1 MLYVL
6 KHRCSGLFVLMGM
19 VFLLGGCLNKEW
31 KLPEFTSLQSTD
43 RTDWTHL
50 RRANYAAADVLYQG
64 SKPKLNKFHRVELI
78 KLNNL
83 GEPIAEGTA
92 PIAWLVP
99 QQVGNRLAQLGLPVE
114 QIQKAPLNAADKRAD
129 GTLPLQLTEKYSG
142 TKYSTKR
149 EAGHLYVEGDYAY
162 MQDEILIALR
172 LIDGRTNMILSS
184 IEYDLDVD
192 ANMFVLLDPAKGDR
206 IFSTGWM
213 R

>member
-1 MLYVL
+1 MSLTMTA
-6 KHRCSGLFVLMGM
+6 CF
-19 VFLLGGCLNKEW
+19 NKEW

-43 RTDWTHL
+43 REDWTFL

-64 SKPKLNKFHRVELI
+64 AKSKLGKFHRVELI

-83 GEPIAEGTA
+83 GEPIAAGTA

-114 QIQKAPLNAADKRAD
+114 QIEKAPMHAADKRAD

-142 TKYSTKR
+142 TKYLQKR

-162 MQDEILIALR
+162 MQDEILVALR
-172 LIDGRTNMILSS
+172 LIDGRTNMVLSN

-192 ANMFVLLDPAKGDR
+192 ANMFVLIDPTKGDR
-206 IFSTGWM
+206 MFSTGWM